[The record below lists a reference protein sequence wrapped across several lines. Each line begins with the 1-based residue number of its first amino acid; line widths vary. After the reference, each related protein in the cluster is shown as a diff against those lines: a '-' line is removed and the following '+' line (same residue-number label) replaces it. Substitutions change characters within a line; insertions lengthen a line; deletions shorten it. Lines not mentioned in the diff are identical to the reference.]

1 MSVEDASNVPLLV
14 SLLLVVFL
22 LASSVLDLARSL
34 IADFSAVLR
43 IVDTAVLCLISG
55 RPITGILQQEWS
67 GFDKK
72 CVWCAYFGS
81 VSAKYSVF
89 MFACS

>member
-22 LASSVLDLARSL
+22 LASSVLDLALSL

-55 RPITGILQQEWS
+55 KPITGILQQERSWS
-67 GFDKK
+67 DNR
-72 CVWCAYFGS
+72 CV
-81 VSAKYSVF
+81 
-89 MFACS
+89 